1 MIITNEKLDRYMRNL
16 DKDALEQAIR
26 FIFNAPEDKIED
38 TLKIIR
44 NQVMEFNKMYPQ
56 GVD

>member
-44 NQVMEFNKMYPQ
+44 NQVMEFNKMYP
-56 GVD
+56 